1 MNLLRKLYDWTLKK
15 SEHRNAPWFLS
26 IISFSESSFF
36 PIPPDIILIPMIIAK
51 RSKAWLY
58 AFICTISSVIG
69 GAFGYLI
76 GYFFYNSLGMLI
88 LKYYSLESQ
97 FANFENS
104 YNDYGLWIV
113 LGAGFTPFPFKLI
126 TIASGLFG
134 LNFILFIFVAF
145 FARGLRFFILA
156 ILLKLFGNYIKK
168 IIDKYFNTLAII
180 FFILLFGGFILIKY
194 L

>member
-1 MNLLRKLYDWTLKK
+1 
-15 SEHRNAPWFLS
+15 
-26 IISFSESSFF
+26 
-36 PIPPDIILIPMIIAK
+36 
-51 RSKAWLY
+51 
-58 AFICTISSVIG
+58 
-69 GAFGYLI
+69 
-76 GYFFYNSLGMLI
+76 MLI

-156 ILLKLFGNYIKK
+156 SLLKLFGNYIKK

>member
-1 MNLLRKLYDWTLKK
+1 
-15 SEHRNAPWFLS
+15 
-26 IISFSESSFF
+26 
-36 PIPPDIILIPMIIAK
+36 MIIAK